1 MEVKDIALT
10 PSVMDL
16 KIYDGSEKHLVAA
29 KFQHCLSREI
39 TGRRSGVA

>member
-1 MEVKDIALT
+1 VEDKDVALGPRVT
-10 PSVMDL
+10 EL

-29 KFQHCLSREI
+29 KLQHCLSREI